1 MTDRDSI
8 RAKASFR
15 TANLLKDFSML
26 GQFDI
31 ILCRNMA
38 IYFSEQDKADLFV
51 RLTKSLAPNGYLLL
65 GSTEVLPGNST
76 AFAPKRHLRSV
87 YYRRA

>member
-1 MTDRDSI
+1 LRRFFVRREDGWQIQDSI

-15 TANLLKDFSML
+15 TANLLKDFSMP

-38 IYFSEQDKADLFV
+38 IYFSEQERPICLH
-51 RLTKSLAPNGYLLL
+51 G
-65 GSTEVLPGNST
+65 
-76 AFAPKRHLRSV
+76 
-87 YYRRA
+87 